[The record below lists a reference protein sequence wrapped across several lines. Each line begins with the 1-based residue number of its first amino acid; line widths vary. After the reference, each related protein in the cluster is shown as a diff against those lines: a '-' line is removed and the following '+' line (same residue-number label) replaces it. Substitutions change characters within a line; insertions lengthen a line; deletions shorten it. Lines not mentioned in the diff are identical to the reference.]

1 MRVVNNFSEIK
12 DMSFFINSVVSNPVA
27 NEITSSKDALNKYKA
42 NLNSTERNI
51 EDYKKAMEDLKL
63 KSMMY
68 HSEMHRLERKLKAL
82 ENVASKQSNDTVLKE
97 LTAKKFDDFLRPL
110 GLRFF
115 TVHSTS
121 SGETIILTLAREAK
135 PVSYVITPPLL
146 LRITYTYNRENGT
159 YYLNGIRAM
168 PLVHFNEP
176 TGYVHPHINSSSDT
190 FKGVCMGNYLDVL
203 RTHKVPTQFS
213 NWQDHCLLLDQLLST
228 YNPDS
233 PYIGIQE
240 LASRMRRDGYTINDR
255 DETGNSVTI
264 DSASK
269 FVLFAEGLEQ
279 NTVYNP
285 ENILTKGMFDR
296 FEQQVHALDTKTLL
310 TDLIAHLTM
319 IYFTDEETSYEKLN
333 EFISSMPIEVSGM
346 EDLSDYSGA
355 EGEYIEEDQFETLKD
370 AWIRALTEE
379 IPKKKS
385 IKINRMPKEKYEYY
399 FGKDETEKVEATPTE
414 TTDET
419 DAQETEH
426 SILLQ

>member
-42 NLNSTERNI
+42 NLDSTERSI
-51 EDYKKAMEDLKL
+51 TDYKRAMEDLKL

-68 HSEMHRLERKLKAL
+68 HSEMHRVERKLKAL

-97 LTAKKFDDFLRPL
+97 LTAKKFDDFLRPI

-121 SGETIILTLAREAK
+121 SGETIILTIVREAK

-146 LRITYTYNRENGT
+146 LRISYSRDNST

-176 TGYVHPHINSSSDT
+176 MGYVHPHINSSSDT

-203 RTHKVPTQFS
+203 RSHKVPTQFS

-240 LASRMRRDGYTINDR
+240 LASRMRRNGYTINDR
-255 DETGNSVTI
+255 DETRNSVSMDT
-264 DSASK
+264 SSK
-269 FVLFAEGLEQ
+269 FILFAEGLEQ

-310 TDLIAHLTM
+310 TDLIAQLTM

-333 EFISSMPIEVSGM
+333 EFICNLPIEISGM
-346 EDLSDYSGA
+346 EELSDYSGA
-355 EGEYIEEDQFETLKD
+355 EGEYIEEDQFETIKD
-370 AWIRALTEE
+370 SWIRALTEE

-399 FGKDETEKVEATPTE
+399 FGKDEIEKVEATPTE